1 MFDCIYPEE
10 HRTYQTE
17 RILCRY
23 LLKNNAGNTVAQI
36 TKPKMDTVTT
46 IKVLPFESTCAVTR
60 HLVDM
65 IAIGQSL
72 GLCT

>member
-1 MFDCIYPEE
+1 MYHCIYPEE

-23 LLKNNAGNTVAQI
+23 LLKNNAGNMVAL
-36 TKPKMDTVTT
+36 TTRPKTDIVTT
-46 IKVLPFESTCAVTR
+46 IKVLPFGSTCAVTL

-65 IAIGQSL
+65 TAIGLSL